1 MGQGGDR
8 SGTGVGGALPR
19 FLLLYG
25 LLYAAYGCLSPILP
39 NFLAARGLSARDIS
53 LVLAGALLVRLAA
66 GPLAGRFADRRGTG
80 RGILAAAAALAG
92 LAALGHLPGQG
103 FLVLLT
109 VGLVYALATAP
120 LAPLADA
127 LALGAAEGGRAF
139 QYGWVRGAGAAAF
152 IGAASLG
159 GWLIAGHGLAAAV
172 AAGGILFCATALA
185 ARLVPAGTPAA
196 TEPGA
201 TVGLWQ
207 GFFTLLRSGA
217 YRRILLVAAL
227 VVGAHAMHDTFTM
240 ILWRE
245 AGIGAGLAGLLWS
258 EAVAAEV
265 LVFLLAGPWLIGRLG
280 PGLCLALA
288 AGAGALRWAV
298 TAETVA
304 LPAVAAI
311 QVLHG
316 LTFALLHLA
325 CLNLIAANIAPCL
338 RATALTL
345 YGSLG
350 VGLATALLTLAAG
363 SLYATFG
370 ARAFWAMA
378 ALSLAAVPVGLSL
391 RATKSPPFS
400 GTGTVHI

>member
-1 MGQGGDR
+1 MGRWHEGPVAETGG
-8 SGTGVGGALPR
+8 VLPR

-39 NFLAARGLSARDIS
+39 NFLAARGLSAREIS
-53 LVLAGALLVRLAA
+53 VVLAGALLVRLAA
-66 GPLAGRFADRRGTG
+66 GPLAGRIADQRGTG

-92 LAALGHLPGQG
+92 FAALAHLPGQG
-103 FLVLLT
+103 FSVLLA

-127 LALGAAEGGRAF
+127 LALVAAEDGRAF

-152 IGAASLG
+152 IGAASLA
-159 GWLIAGHGLAAAV
+159 GWLVAGHGLSAAV
-172 AAGGILFCATALA
+172 AAGGALFGATAFA
-185 ARLVPAGTPAA
+185 TRLVPAGAPAEVDA
-196 TEPGA
+196 GA
-201 TVGLWQ
+201 SEGLWQ
-207 GFFTLLRSGA
+207 GFSTLFRNAA

-227 VVGAHAMHDTFTM
+227 VVGAHAMHDAFTM

-265 LVFLLAGPWLIGRLG
+265 LVFLVAGPWLIERLG
-280 PGLCLALA
+280 PGPCLALA

-298 TAETVA
+298 TAQTVA
-304 LPAVAAI
+304 LPAIVAI
-311 QVLHG
+311 QLLHG

-325 CLNLIAANIAPCL
+325 CLDLIAANVAPGL

-350 VGLATALLTLAAG
+350 VGLATALLTLASG

-370 ARAFWAMA
+370 ARAFWVMA
-378 ALSLAAVPVGLSL
+378 VLSLAALPVSLSL
-391 RATKSPPFS
+391 RAQRSAQARGSTERR
-400 GTGTVHI
+400 